1 MNTQASVL
9 LIGVLAFGIAH
20 TEESVVLGRAL
31 KNGYIEDVEIPC
43 PPERICMDAWF
54 RWTVTV
60 DTTLHGPKVS
70 GRIVAARIQHA
81 QFVPRHQKKLRMF
94 VLDRI
99 EDETQRKLLR
109 AEYYLRDMSIVHEM
123 YCLDSETELGID
135 AEDKL
140 TGPGI
145 QDQYCFKLPEDS
157 EDG

>member
-1 MNTQASVL
+1 MNNHASVL
-9 LIGVLAFGIAH
+9 LVAFLAFGIAH
-20 TEESVVLGRAL
+20 AEESLVVGHAL
-31 KNGYIEDVEIPC
+31 KNEYIEDVEIPC
-43 PPERICMDAWF
+43 PPEHICMNAWF
-54 RWTVTV
+54 RWTVIV
-60 DTTLHGPKVS
+60 DTTLHGQKIS

-81 QFVPRHQKKLRMF
+81 QFVPRYQKKLRMF

-99 EDETQRKLLR
+99 EDEAQRKILR

-123 YCLDSETELGID
+123 YCLDSKTEFGID

-145 QDQYCFKLPEDS
+145 QDQYCFELPEAK